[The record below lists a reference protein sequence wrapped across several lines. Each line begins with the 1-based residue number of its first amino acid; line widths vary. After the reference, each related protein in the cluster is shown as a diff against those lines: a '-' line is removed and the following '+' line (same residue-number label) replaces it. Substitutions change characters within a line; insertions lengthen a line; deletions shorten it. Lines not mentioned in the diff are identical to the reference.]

1 MKTSNLIIIILLFGL
16 VSFIAFLNNS
26 NDFSTTATFFTK
38 NIVFYLSLTLMGI
51 FLAGDVNFKDKRKIL
66 INVIL
71 IVLTLGFAIMPYY
84 LMSLATT
91 PIVFQTLFF
100 IIVPFTINSLY
111 NKTI

>member
-26 NDFSTTATFFTK
+26 NDFSTTTFFIK